1 MWPEVVEVCPLEGL
15 SLWLRF
21 SDGRE
26 GVVDLS
32 GLPLLGILER
42 LKDPAFFHQVGS
54 TRRRHGGLAR
64 GIDLDP
70 LVLLGAL
77 APNEPLQPGH
87 GSPSSRSGGRP

>member
-42 LKDPAFFHQVGS
+42 LKDPAFFHQVGVDPE
-54 TRRRHGGLAR
+54 TGTAAWPG

-70 LVLLGAL
+70 PVLLGAL
-77 APNEPLQPGH
+77 GP
-87 GSPSSRSGGRP
+87 

>member
-1 MWPEVVEVCPLEGL
+1 MVQAGAQGVRGRVWPEVVEVCPLEGL

-42 LKDPAFFHQVGS
+42 LKDPAFFHQVGVDPE
-54 TRRRHGGLAR
+54 TGTAAWPG

-77 APNEPLQPGH
+77 GP
-87 GSPSSRSGGRP
+87 